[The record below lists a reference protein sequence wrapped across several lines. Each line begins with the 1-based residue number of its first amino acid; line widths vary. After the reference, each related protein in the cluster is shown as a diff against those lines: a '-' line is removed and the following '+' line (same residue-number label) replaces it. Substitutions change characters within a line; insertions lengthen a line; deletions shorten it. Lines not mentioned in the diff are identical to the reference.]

1 MRQISRRGQRQGP
14 PRRFLMSLYARY
26 GTVLRNPPRSRGV
39 GDRRSFPWQGQRHTL
54 SVRPRESGDPGAKHS
69 NVSKSGPP
77 LPRGRAEIVAP
88 SVVTIP
94 LSKSAVRLSELQIGK
109 RKSAPV
115 CMLRA
120 RGSPSFRL
128 SHLPRVE
135 GGWRADKAQCPDC
148 SRRMSGSGRTM
159 VHSGAPAPCGAPTG
173 IFGLRLVNVRTG
185 QELSVPGRFLRASPV
200 GRFA

>member
-1 MRQISRRGQRQGP
+1 MKPQVARPRQSPPTNKRKGSETMRI
-14 PRRFLMSLYARY
+14 
-26 GTVLRNPPRSRGV
+26 RSAKICDAHR
-39 GDRRSFPWQGQRHTL
+39 

-173 IFGLRLVNVRTG
+173 IFGLRLVNGRTSRSS
-185 QELSVPGRFLRASPV
+185 LSLVVLSERRPWV
-200 GRFA
+200 DFA